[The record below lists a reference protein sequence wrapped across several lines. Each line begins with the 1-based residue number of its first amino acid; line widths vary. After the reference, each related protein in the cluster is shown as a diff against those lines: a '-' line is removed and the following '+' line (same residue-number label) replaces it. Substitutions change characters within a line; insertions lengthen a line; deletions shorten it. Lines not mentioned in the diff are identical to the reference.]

1 MTKLNQE
8 VHALSLDQGA
18 WSSVGDPQSWRPV
31 SSRNHWEFGIASTKE
46 SQIFRSIPCEWLL
59 LQHSS
64 ENLGHLV
71 WVVWFSRWR
80 FGITAASKLTLLL
93 GNVVQTVALKPCNHQ
108 DTFALPEPRRC
119 RWTRYKKL
127 YKDDQR
133 WSNTSNPQNADHLQ
147 QFSHDTFPI
156 DRPCNLIS
164 RTIPALAQ
172 CSDDFSRSCHTSRAI
187 PRLPCTD
194 LCRSL
199 VGNAK
204 RATLSNKGACHMMQK
219 NMSVLS
225 NHRSPKRFVPDL
237 IWATS
242 SPCARITDAL
252 PATSKYLV
260 KATGPVG
267 QDNPGWLKIE
277 APDVTKTWNLMQL
290 AGMTVFPKLQLSP
303 YSMMHS
309 PGA

>member
-1 MTKLNQE
+1 MLS
-8 VHALSLDQGA
+8 SLDQGA

-172 CSDDFSRSCHTSRAI
+172 CSDDMKKLSHVTRHDAPSMHWFVSISCWQCQARH
-187 PRLPCTD
+187 PLQQGRLPYD
-194 LCRSL
+194 VEKHVRSL
-199 VGNAK
+199 QSSKPQAICAWLDLGNFIAM
-204 RATLSNKGACHMMQK
+204 RQD
-219 NMSVLS
+219 
-225 NHRSPKRFVPDL
+225 HRCVASYQQVP
-237 IWATS
+237 
-242 SPCARITDAL
+242 CQGE
-252 PATSKYLV
+252 
-260 KATGPVG
+260 GPSWPG
-267 QDNPGWLKIE
+267 QPR
-277 APDVTKTWNLMQL
+277 
-290 AGMTVFPKLQLSP
+290 MTQEL
-303 YSMMHS
+303 
-309 PGA
+309 